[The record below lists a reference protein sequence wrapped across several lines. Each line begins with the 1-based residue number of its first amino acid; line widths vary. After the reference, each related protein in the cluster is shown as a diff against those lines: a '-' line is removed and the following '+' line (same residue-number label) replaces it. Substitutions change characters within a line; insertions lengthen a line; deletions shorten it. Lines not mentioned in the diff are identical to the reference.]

1 MSRRKNPHRF
11 YHDRPLRQKLI
22 LSFLAVIVA
31 GGIVSLVIGTRLEH
45 KTIFTLAETKVR
57 HDLDAAWVV
66 FQERLSHI
74 RDVVRLSAA
83 REFIADNISNVR
95 SGDLLRKLNDIRAEF
110 RLDTLNLT
118 DASGR
123 VLLRS
128 RNPEVAGDDQSSDP
142 IIRRALAREVAA
154 GTEIV
159 NRDGLM
165 REGRDFAERAFF
177 EFIPTPMAADRPGER
192 EESGMVLKAAAPVV
206 DASGRLLGVLYGG
219 VLLNRNFEIVDRVK
233 DIVFKGEKYKD
244 KDIGTATIFQGDL
257 RIATNVL
264 DDAGVRAVGTR
275 VSRDVNQAVLA
286 EGRRYL
292 GRAFVVSHW
301 YITAYDPIRDPEDR
315 IIGMLYVGM
324 LERPYVD
331 LRNKVMGTFT
341 LLAGLAVV
349 VLLILLSVIAANI
362 TRPIGVLVE
371 ATAKVARGDLDHQV
385 EIETGDELGQLA
397 GSFNQMTEE
406 LRQASDS
413 LTQWGRTLEKRV
425 EERTAELRATQ
436 ENLIRSEKLASLGK
450 IAAGVAHEIN
460 NPLTSILINAALLIE
475 QRPPDHPDAEALNMI
490 ADETNRCAQ
499 IVKQLLEFSRQRPA
513 QESLTDVNELIE
525 RTAQILEKQALVRNI
540 RIVKTLDRSL
550 PQVNLDKTKIQ
561 QVFSNLMINAV
572 EAMLPAGGILTVT
585 SRFDAAAGVIDIEF
599 ADTGVGIPKE
609 NLAKLFDPFFTTK
622 TMGTGLGL
630 AVSYGIVRQRG
641 GTIRVNSEIGRG
653 SVFTVKLPIE
663 ETQEEKDSEEVQYD

>member
-1 MSRRKNPHRF
+1 MPGRKNPRRWF
-11 YHDRPLRQKLI
+11 HDRPLRQKLI
-22 LSFLAVIVA
+22 LSFLAVILA
-31 GGIVSLVIGTRLEH
+31 GGIVSLVFGTRLEH
-45 KTIFTLAETKVR
+45 RTIITLAETKVR
-57 HDLDAAWVV
+57 HDLDSALMV
-66 FQERLSHI
+66 FQERLNHI
-74 RDVVRLSAA
+74 RDVVRLSAS
-83 REFIADNISNVR
+83 REFLVERIGDVPSA
-95 SGDLLRKLNDIRAEF
+95 DLLRKLNDIRAEF
-110 RLDTLNLT
+110 GLDALTLT

-123 VLLRS
+123 VLLRA
-128 RNPEVAGDDQSSDP
+128 RNPEAAGDDQSADP
-142 IIRRALAREVAA
+142 IVRRALAREVAA

-159 NRDGLM
+159 DKSELM
-165 REGRDFAERAFF
+165 REGRDLAERAFF
-177 EFIPTPMAADRPGER
+177 EFIPTPMAAERAGER
-192 EESGMVLKAAAPVV
+192 EESGMMLKAAAPVV
-206 DASGRLLGVLYGG
+206 GADGRLLGVLYGG

-233 DIVFKGEKYKD
+233 DLVFRGEKYRD
-244 KDIGTATIFQGDL
+244 KDMGTATIFQGDL

-264 DDAGVRAVGTR
+264 DDKGERAIGTR
-275 VSRDVNQAVLA
+275 VSRDVNQAVLTD
-286 EGRRYL
+286 GNRYV

-301 YITAYDPIRDPEDR
+301 YITAYDPIRDPEGK

-331 LRNKVMGTFT
+331 LRNRVMGTFT

-362 TRPIGVLVE
+362 TRPIGVLVD
-371 ATAKVARGDLDHQV
+371 ATAKVARGDLAHQV

-397 GSFNQMTEE
+397 ESFNKMTEE
-406 LRQASDS
+406 LQQASDS
-413 LTQWGRTLEKRV
+413 LTQWGRELEKRV
-425 EERTAELRATQ
+425 EERTAELRTAQ
-436 ENLIRSEKLASLGK
+436 ESLIRSEKLASLGK

-475 QRPPDHPDAEALNMI
+475 ARKPDDPDAESLNMI

-513 QESLTDVNELIE
+513 QESLTDVNELLE

-540 RIVKTLDRSL
+540 RIVKVLDRSL
-550 PQVNLDKTKIQ
+550 PEINLDKTKIQ

-572 EAMLPAGGILTVT
+572 EAMVPEGGRLTVT
-585 SRFDAAAGVIDIEF
+585 SRLDPSGKAIELEF

-641 GTIRVNSEIGRG
+641 GTIEVWSEIGRG
-653 SVFTVKLPIE
+653 SVFTVRLPVE
-663 ETQEEKDSEEVQYD
+663 ETQEEKNPEEVQYD

>member
-1 MSRRKNPHRF
+1 MPGRKNPHRW

-22 LSFLAVIVA
+22 LSFLAVILG

-83 REFIADNISNVR
+83 REFLAENIGNVR
-95 SGDLLRKLNDIRAEF
+95 GGDLLHKLNDIRAEF
-110 RLDTLNLT
+110 RLDTLTLT
-118 DASGR
+118 DASGK

-128 RNPEVAGDDQSSDP
+128 RNPEAAGDDESADP
-142 IIRRALAREVAA
+142 IVRRALAREVAA

-159 NRDGLM
+159 NKDELM
-165 REGRDFAERAFF
+165 REGPDLAGQASF
-177 EFIPTPMAADRPGER
+177 EFIPTPMAAERAGGR
-192 EESGMVLKAAAPVV
+192 EENGMVLKAAAPVV
-206 DASGRLLGVLYGG
+206 GPDGRLLGVLYGG
-219 VLLNRNFEIVDRVK
+219 LLLNRNFEIVDRVK
-233 DIVFKGEKYKD
+233 DIVYKGEKYKE

-264 DDAGVRAVGTR
+264 DDAGARAIGTR

-301 YITAYDPIRDPEDR
+301 YITAYDPIRDPDGL

-324 LERPYVD
+324 LEKPYVD
-331 LRNKVMGTFT
+331 LRNTVMGTFT

-475 QRPPDHPDAEALNMI
+475 ARKPDDPDAEALNMI

-540 RIVKTLDRSL
+540 KIVKVFDRSL
-550 PQVNLDKTKIQ
+550 PEINLDKTKIQ

-572 EAMLPAGGILTVT
+572 EAMLPAGGTLTVT
-585 SRFDAAAGVIDIEF
+585 SKLDAAPGVIEIEF

-641 GTIRVNSEIGRG
+641 GTIRVASEIGRG
-653 SVFTVKLPIE
+653 SVFTVKLPVVE
-663 ETQEEKDSEEVQYD
+663 KQEEKDSEEVQYD